1 MSVILGK
8 NVKIYNASGTALIGG
23 AKNCVVQVA
32 AEAIEVANAS
42 NGTAKGFIAGRTS
55 WQVSL
60 SHLLTTNQGGIPL
73 VGTSYTI
80 KYMVGST
87 AVYQG
92 TALCT
97 EAEISGNVGN
107 LAQGSIKMI
116 GNGPLSA
123 V

>member
-1 MSVILGK
+1 MGK